1 MQKLTAILP
10 DVLVVAGAAALS
22 FGAWLLHPAAGFIT
36 AGVLMLAG
44 GALAALNGQRSKVV
58 N

>member
-10 DVLVVAGAAALS
+10 DALIIAGAAALS

-36 AGVLMLAG
+36 AGVLLVSGGVVAG
-44 GALAALNGQRSKVV
+44 RKKEAK
-58 N
+58 